1 MTVVGLTPPYV
12 YVLGAVYAA
21 WTLPE
26 VVDDARGSDD
36 GLDLDANSRVVLSV
50 AVGLGFAAAFWLAFR
65 APTWATFGG
74 LAMSVFWTGVLV
86 TLAGV
91 ALRWYSIRTLGDA
104 FDRSVTVTDDQTV
117 VARGPYAVVRHP
129 AYTGGFLAILG
140 VALSLGT
147 WPGVTAVAAGVSAGY
162 AYRIRVE
169 ERALRRELDGYDDYC
184 ERVPYRLVPGVY

>member
-1 MTVVGLTPPYV
+1 MTVVGLTSPYV

-21 WTLPE
+21 WIVPE
-26 VVDDARGSDD
+26 LVDDARGSE
-36 GLDLDANSRVVLSV
+36 GGPDLDANSRVVLSV
-50 AVGLGFAAAFWLAFR
+50 AVGAGFAVAFWLAFR
-65 APTWATFGG
+65 APAWATFGG
-74 LAMSVFWTGVLV
+74 LAVPAFWTGVLA

-104 FDRSVTVTDDQTV
+104 FDRSVTVRDDQSV

-129 AYTGGFLAILG
+129 AYTGGFVALLG

-147 WPGVTAVAAGVSAGY
+147 WPGVAAVAAGVSAGY

-184 ERVPYRLVPGVY
+184 ERVPDRLVPGVY